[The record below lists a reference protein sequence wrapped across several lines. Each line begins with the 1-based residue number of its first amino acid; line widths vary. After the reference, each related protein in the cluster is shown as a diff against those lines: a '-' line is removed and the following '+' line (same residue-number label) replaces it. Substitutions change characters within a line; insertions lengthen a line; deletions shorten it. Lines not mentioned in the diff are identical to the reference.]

1 MKRSIPD
8 IGGEVAIRGEMDA
21 NKRDVVDLDI
31 QASGFGTGLRVTG
44 SAAIEYPS
52 VNVDKVQL
60 TKSLDALGGT
70 LNLNP
75 SYDLNKR
82 APDAVVGYSYGPT
95 SFKVDAQKKQLTV
108 THGFNG
114 NQISPTVSAGGD
126 FSLSYSRELAD
137 GKLTTTW
144 APDDSIKVQW
154 TDGAWHATLVAPLE
168 GYYNANGGLKVSMKR
183 NIDVPL

>member
-8 IGGEVAIRGEMDA
+8 IGGAVTIRGEMDA
-21 NKRDVVDLDI
+21 NERDVVDLDI

-44 SAAIEYPS
+44 SAGIEYPS

-108 THGFNG
+108 AHGFNG

-144 APDDSIKVQW
+144 TPDDSIKVQW
-154 TDGAWHATLVAPLE
+154 TDGGWDATLVAPLE
-168 GYYNANGGLKVSMKR
+168 GYYNTNGGLKVSMKR